1 MRAIRSFL
9 AVTITI
15 AIITAC
21 GRSEAPAP
29 GDQPQASTDPECVL
43 TMGWDPWEPYHYS
56 DPTGEIRG
64 FDVQLVRALAE
75 AVDCGVE
82 FRRESWAALLDHVA
96 SGDVDLISGATLT
109 EDRQRFA
116 IFSAPY
122 RSEEFALYV
131 RTGDPTLTDNTS
143 LRDLL
148 DAGMRVGVTDAY
160 IYGDEVMA
168 LQDDPAFAD
177 QFVRAAMG
185 EVSATRLLDGEID
198 GFIEDI
204 FVATAAIRRKGLENE
219 IAVHP
224 LTLQSGGD
232 VRFMFSRASVD
243 EAFVGRVDEALARL
257 RESGR
262 YREIESRYLR

>member
-9 AVTITI
+9 AVTLAT
-15 AIITAC
+15 ALITAC
-21 GRSEAPAP
+21 GRSEAPDP
-29 GDQPQASTDPECVL
+29 GGQPQASAEPECLL
-43 TMGWDPWEPYHYS
+43 TMGWDPWEPYHYR

-64 FDVQLVRALAE
+64 FDIQLVRALAE
-75 AVDCGVE
+75 SVDCGVE

-109 EDRQRFA
+109 QARQRFA
-116 IFSAPY
+116 IFSEPY

-131 RTGDPTLTDNTS
+131 RTGAATVGSDSTL
-143 LRDLL
+143 RELL
-148 DAGMRVGVTDAY
+148 EAGMRIGVTDAY
-160 IYGDEVMA
+160 LYGDEVMA
-168 LQDDPAFAD
+168 LQDDPVFAD
-177 QFVRAAMG
+177 QFVRAATG
-185 EVSATRLLDGEID
+185 EESASRLLDGEID

-204 FVATAAIRRKGLENE
+204 FVATAAIRRRGLEND

-243 EAFVGRVDEALARL
+243 EAFVRRIDEALAAL
-257 RESGR
+257 RASGR
-262 YREIESRYLR
+262 YEEIESRYLR